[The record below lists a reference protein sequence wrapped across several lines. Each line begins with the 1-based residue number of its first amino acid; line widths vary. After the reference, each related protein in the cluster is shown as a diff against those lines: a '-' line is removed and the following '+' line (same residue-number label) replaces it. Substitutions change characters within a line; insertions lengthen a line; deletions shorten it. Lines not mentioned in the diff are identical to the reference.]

1 MEYAT
6 LLISVLFFFIAFLY
20 ACVGHAG
27 ASGYIAVMA
36 FMSIA
41 PSTIKPAAL
50 LLNILVAS
58 IASVKFYRAG
68 AFSKHIF
75 FPLIA
80 TSIPLAY
87 LGGLVNLAGSTYKIL
102 IGFVLIYAS
111 IQSFCTADK
120 YNINQLK
127 PIKIH
132 YLLVCGSLLGFLSGV
147 SGVGGGIFLSP
158 LLLFLRAEKPKVI
171 SGVAA
176 AFILVNSLAGL
187 FGVITAGGEFP
198 TVPPYWMLGV
208 MAGGFLGAE
217 FGSKYLNN
225 PTILKI
231 LGLVLVTA
239 GVKMLFAS

>member
-87 LGGLVNLAGSTYKIL
+87 LGGLVNLPGSTYKIL

-111 IQSFCTADK
+111 MQSFYLYQPLATTAKDVSSTEADVEK
-120 YNINQLK
+120 SPRNIFIKRSFCSNESRSNSAPK
-127 PIKIH
+127 PF
-132 YLLVCGSLLGFLSGV
+132 S
-147 SGVGGGIFLSP
+147 
-158 LLLFLRAEKPKVI
+158 
-171 SGVAA
+171 
-176 AFILVNSLAGL
+176 
-187 FGVITAGGEFP
+187 
-198 TVPPYWMLGV
+198 
-208 MAGGFLGAE
+208 
-217 FGSKYLNN
+217 
-225 PTILKI
+225 
-231 LGLVLVTA
+231 VL
-239 GVKMLFAS
+239 

>member
-1 MEYAT
+1 MEH
-6 LLISVLFFFIAFLY
+6 SVLASGLFFLIAFFY

-27 ASGYIAVMA
+27 ASGYLAVMA
-36 FMSIA
+36 FMNVA
-41 PSTIKPAAL
+41 PSTIKPTAL
-50 LLNILVAS
+50 VLNILVAS
-58 IASVKFYRAG
+58 IATVKFARAR
-68 AFSKHIF
+68 AFSKQLF
-75 FPLIA
+75 LPLII
-80 TSIPLAY
+80 TSIPCAY
-87 LGGLVNLAGSTYKIL
+87 LGGLISLPGNIYKPL
-102 IGFVLIYAS
+102 IGLVLIYAAF
-111 IQSFCTADK
+111 QSFYTSNTYDH
-120 YNINQLK
+120 NETK
-127 PIKIH
+127 PIKIP
-132 YLLVCGSLLGFLSGV
+132 YFLVYGSLLGFLSGI

-198 TVPPYWMLGV
+198 TVPPYWVLV
-208 MAGGFLGAE
+208 VIAGGFLGAE